1 MKLRNVRAIIW
12 DLDGTLLDSFQLFF
26 DVVAEIAAERGLTMP
41 SREVVLHNFHGS
53 LEESIEVT
61 LGIKSANE
69 LADIVD
75 RFLEKQDV
83 RYQNLDG
90 HLFND
95 AVKLAMH
102 AAEEGVVQLLL
113 TNRAHKKRGH
123 GSPRAI
129 VAASVLADCIHEVRC
144 GDELVYKKPSAHA
157 ALDWLEKHE
166 LEASEVIVIGDQNVD
181 AELADNLGARA
192 ILVKRHDFIPH
203 YSDKD
208 TNDTH
213 TIVKDLH
220 GIQIA
225 KASN

>member
-1 MKLRNVRAIIW
+1 MKLRNVGAIIW

-26 DVVAEIAAERGLTMP
+26 DVVAEIAAESGLTMP

-53 LEESIEVT
+53 LEESIEAT
-61 LGIKSANE
+61 LGIGSAKE
-69 LADIVD
+69 LTEIVD
-75 RFLEKQDV
+75 RFLVKQDV

-95 AVKLAMH
+95 AVKLAVK
-102 AAEEGVVQLLL
+102 AAERGVVQLLL
-113 TNRAHKKRGH
+113 TNRAHEKRGH

-129 VAASVLADCIHEVRC
+129 VAASVLADCIHEIRC

-157 ALDWLEKHE
+157 ALDWLEKHK
-166 LEASEVIVIGDQNVD
+166 LKPSEVIVIGDQNVD
-181 AELADNLGARA
+181 AVLADNLGVRA

-208 TNDTH
+208 SKNTH
-213 TIVKDLH
+213 TIVSDLH
-220 GIQIA
+220 
-225 KASN
+225 NLEF